1 MNRAVLRIA
10 LLATLLPVSVAMA
23 DVAPFFESATAQKP
37 RTRAGI
43 AVDADG
49 MLLKADLSVQASDHT
64 TQLVPRVSSS
74 LGLTRRLGVDTKVEL
89 PDWNAQA
96 GPAGAKV
103 DTTLHFDPSMPFADR
118 VEGRFWRSP
127 GGQTGQLVQV
137 GFHRRLRAAGAAAP
151 LTIRS
156 HATFQT
162 TTGGVAP
169 IAGAAVTDPGA
180 DARRVGLETE
190 LTGVLPNLP
199 ASRSTVRIKVER
211 TAGARAGTTQSVG
224 YTQNWVVRDFGRLG
238 MNVKMLRESIDTAN
252 ELQPSIRL
260 TWSGEF

>member
-1 MNRAVLRIA
+1 
-10 LLATLLPVSVAMA
+10 MA
-23 DVAPFFESATAQKP
+23 DVAPFLEAATVQKP

-49 MLLKADLSVQASDHT
+49 LLLKADLSVQAAEQT
-64 TQLVPRVSSS
+64 TQIVPRVSSS
-74 LGLTRRLGVDTKVEL
+74 LGLTHRLGLETKVEL

-103 DTTLHFDPSMPFADR
+103 DTTLHFDSPMPFADR

-127 GGQTGQLVQV
+127 DGQTGQLVQV
-137 GFHRRLRAAGAAAP
+137 GFHKKLRAPGAAAP

-162 TTGGVAP
+162 STGGVRP
-169 IAGAAVTDPGA
+169 IGEAAATDPRA
-180 DARRVGLETE
+180 DTRRMGLETE

-199 ASRSTVRIKVER
+199 PSRSTVRIKVER